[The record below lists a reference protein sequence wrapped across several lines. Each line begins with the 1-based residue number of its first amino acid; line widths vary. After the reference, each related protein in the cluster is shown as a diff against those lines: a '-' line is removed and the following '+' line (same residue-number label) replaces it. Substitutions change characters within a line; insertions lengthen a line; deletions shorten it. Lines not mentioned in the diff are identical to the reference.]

1 MAHILALGFQLIV
14 KNKKDRRKIR
24 VIQLLININYEK
36 VLIRNEKII

>member
-1 MAHILALGFQLIV
+1 MAHILTLGFQLIV